1 MQKSKR
7 LLLLL
12 TIWLGFVLVLA
23 GAWRQLTAVA
33 APQAANRYVAP
44 GGVDGSNDCTN
55 PNNPCS
61 SLMYAVQ
68 QTEAGDTVIVAA
80 GFYTET
86 DTINFFRDVTIQGA
100 GLEQTIVSV
109 PTDPNIWRVFLV
121 YGGVNVSISHLT
133 LRNADRSGIL
143 NIGNLTLDQVSIA
156 DNRGVLGGGGIYNE
170 SGAVITI
177 TDSLISNNGQGNDVA
192 AGMLNFGQATI
203 QRALVVGNKAGSYG
217 GGLHNQGTLLLEN
230 VTFTLNEADSG
241 TAVSNGGSGVIT
253 MTNVTIA
260 RNTNTQTNPSQASAI
275 SNFGTS
281 IQASNS
287 LIAEN
292 GPNQQCSGT
301 TPLTSL
307 GHNLNSHNDCNFN
320 QPTDLLSADPLLDT
334 FASVSGTPNWVS
346 ALTLAN
352 NSPALDAGSSTTCPA
367 TDARGLPRPVDGNL
381 DGTAVCDIGAYEA
394 QRFGAFLP
402 MIVR

>member
-7 LLLLL
+7 LILLFV
-12 TIWLGFVLVLA
+12 IWLGFVAVLA

-44 GGVDGSNDCTN
+44 GGVDGTNDCTN
-55 PNNPCS
+55 PNNPCGS
-61 SLMYAVQ
+61 VMYAVQ
-68 QTEAGDTVIVAA
+68 QTDAGDTVLIAA

-86 DTINFFRDVTIQGA
+86 DTINVFRNVTIQGA

-121 YGGVNVSISHLT
+121 YGGVNASISHLT
-133 LRNADRSGIL
+133 LRNAERSGIY
-143 NIGNLTLDQVSIA
+143 NIGNLALNQVSIA
-156 DNRGVLGGGGIYNE
+156 DNRGVLGGAGIYND
-170 SGAVITI
+170 SSAVITI
-177 TDSLISNNGQGNDVA
+177 TDSLISNNGQGNDVGA
-192 AGMLNFGQATI
+192 AMLNFGQATI

-230 VTFTLNEADSG
+230 VTFTLNEAESG

-260 RNTNTQTNPSQASAI
+260 RNINTQTSPAQASAI

-281 IQASNS
+281 IQASNTI
-287 LIAEN
+287 IADN

-307 GHNLNSHNDCNFN
+307 GHNLNSHNDCNFD
-320 QPTDLLSADPLLDT
+320 QPTDLLFADPLLDT
-334 FASVSGTPNWVS
+334 FAAVSGTPNWVS
-346 ALTLAN
+346 VLTLAD

-367 TDARGLPRPVDGNL
+367 TDARGLPRPMDGDS

-394 QRFGAFLP
+394 QRFGVFLP